1 MVCSFKEKSKVQ
13 INDNLPKANK
23 LSTVIKNIFFLACFL
38 ILTLSCNSNPT
49 TKEIDKLKGELD
61 DKEMMIKDLQNKID
75 ELEKEKFIVS
85 DTQTAKPK
93 DLNSGAMKL
102 IDKKDFNDT
111 LDISDNFFI
120 YKHTSKINE
129 VKDSNFESVLR
140 DFDQV
145 ETEYGNDFFVRV
157 MTFYNGQSLPL
168 ETENSRTNIHV
179 LVQPTE
185 LGNENE
191 SFLISD
197 FYDVDLIALDDKGDI
212 VELIFEHGKFPRKRE
227 SIIIRPG
234 EVKFAENVQSKN

>member
-1 MVCSFKEKSKVQ
+1 
-13 INDNLPKANK
+13 
-23 LSTVIKNIFFLACFL
+23 
-38 ILTLSCNSNPT
+38 LTLSCNSNPT
-49 TKEIDKLKGELD
+49 TKEIDELKGELD

-93 DLNSGAMKL
+93 DLDSGGMKL
-102 IDKKDFNDT
+102 IDMKDFNDT

-157 MTFYNGQSLPL
+157 MTFFNGQSLPL

-197 FYDVDLIALDDKGDI
+197 FYDVDLIALNDKGDI

-234 EVKFAENVQSKN
+234 EVKFDENVQSKN

>member
-1 MVCSFKEKSKVQ
+1 M
-13 INDNLPKANK
+13 
-23 LSTVIKNIFFLACFL
+23 

-49 TKEIDKLKGELD
+49 TKEIDELKGELD

-93 DLNSGAMKL
+93 DLDSGGMKL
-102 IDKKDFNDT
+102 IDMKDFNDT

-157 MTFYNGQSLPL
+157 MTFFNGQSLPL

-197 FYDVDLIALDDKGDI
+197 FYDVDLIALNDKGDI

-234 EVKFAENVQSKN
+234 EVKFDENVQSKN